1 MQMTSAPHLLAE
13 DGPEYERILG
23 DALRHAHERPDL
35 EGVGDRLN
43 TEQLRTM
50 ALGATALITAA
61 AATEYEHYTKAR
73 DELRRAA
80 AAEETAVLEGARST
94 GGAGVGAVVTVLTP
108 LLAGAAAVIF
118 LLVGYLLRAVN
129 PSLTFGRSLVTAG
142 WFFACVAAA
151 AILVAAV
158 GLLIT
163 ALRNGATS
171 RTAEDEEQELPE
183 EVARAREAWR
193 HALLERGIL
202 PFLRDA
208 LADPTA
214 GLPRAS
220 RTVRPTASRRSGT
233 AGRTS
238 PGRRTARR
246 LKPPSDVHQPRLL
259 QPGLRRPRAPAGLSH
274 RAPTDFRAG
283 RRAPGGLPPGP
294 RRASAPGHRR
304 ASARG
309 TGGATGPRAST
320 GPSGFWRASTARP
333 APGKLPPR
341 IVRPRRTFRG
351 PSGPRPDSLPLPGP
365 DALRKGRIRP
375 PGRPRRPERIS
386 PRAAGRPGS

>member
-43 TEQLRTM
+43 TEQLRTL
-50 ALGATALITAA
+50 ALGATALITAS
-61 AATEYEHYTKAR
+61 AATEYEHYVQAR
-73 DELRRAA
+73 GELRRAA
-80 AAEETAVLEGARST
+80 AAEEVPPLDGPQSTAAGA
-94 GGAGVGAVVTVLTP
+94 GAGVGAVVTVLTP

-129 PSLTFGRSLVTAG
+129 PSWAFGRPLVTAG

-158 GLLIT
+158 GLLVT

-171 RTAEDEEQELPE
+171 LDAEDEEQELPE

-208 LADPTA
+208 LDDPTA
-214 GLPRAS
+214 GPAARTPHRSPHRIPKIGYS
-220 RTVRPTASRRSGT
+220 RPDFSGPED
-233 AGRTS
+233 G
-238 PGRRTARR
+238 
-246 LKPPSDVHQPRLL
+246 
-259 QPGLRRPRAPAGLSH
+259 PA
-274 RAPTDFRAG
+274 A
-283 RRAPGGLPPGP
+283 
-294 RRASAPGHRR
+294 
-304 ASARG
+304 
-309 TGGATGPRAST
+309 
-320 GPSGFWRASTARP
+320 
-333 APGKLPPR
+333 
-341 IVRPRRTFRG
+341 
-351 PSGPRPDSLPLPGP
+351 GPRPTFTSPDFTSPDFGGP
-365 DALRKGRIRP
+365 EHQPD
-375 PGRPRRPERIS
+375 
-386 PRAAGRPGS
+386 